1 MQCSGSA
8 ASTRCDGARPFT
20 SRRSGRPA
28 RHGPLAVRASVT
40 AAEHV
45 RYINEVAVVP
55 GKPKV
60 ETLLKVLEAQGQAAV
75 SPADRSG
82 LHPLVIPLAQQQ
94 QQQHGSGGSGNG
106 SSELTCL
113 LRWPEGHQGMEL
125 PVVSQARGGS
135 QVRLLARSLDEYLHR
150 ALAEEEQGGGAGA
163 VATAAGPEG
172 AALYEAGAYGRSG
185 LPTLDAYLTRKA
197 GMFPDVAERLV
208 QAHLDKGDTM
218 SALITSEWYMRNSH
232 FPGWGRPYEYASQ
245 LMARVGRAEESRD
258 VARIALRM
266 PWWSFA
272 DGFAAIRDAAG
283 ISGGMAEVRR
293 ALEEQDEMSNMPGMK
308 TVIKTEKQQEMEEAD
323 WLMNTVAAGE
333 AEWDDVRGAVAD
345 RYTAAGLRDV
355 ADFIRAA

>member
-1 MQCSGSA
+1 MQCT
-8 ASTRCDGARPFT
+8 ASNRSCGARPLAA
-20 SRRSGRPA
+20 SRRLGSVA
-28 RHGPLAVRASVT
+28 ARASVT

-60 ETLLKVLEAQGQAAV
+60 ETLLKVLEAQGQSAV

-82 LHPLVIPLAQQQ
+82 LHPLVIPLAQQ
-94 QQQHGSGGSGNG
+94 HGSGGSGG
-106 SSELTCL
+106 GASGELTCL

-150 ALAEEEQGGGAGA
+150 ALAEEEQQGGAGA
-163 VATAAGPEG
+163 VVAAAGPEG
-172 AALYEAGAYGRSG
+172 KALYEAGAFGRSG
-185 LPTLDAYLTRKA
+185 LPTMDAYLTRKA

-218 SALITSEWYMRNSH
+218 SALITGEWYMRNSH
-232 FPGWGRPYEYASQ
+232 FPGWGRPFEFASQ

-272 DGFAAIRDAAG
+272 DGFAAISDVAG
-283 ISGGMAEVRR
+283 IGGTTAEVRR
-293 ALEEQDEMSNMPGMK
+293 SLEEHDEMSNMPGMK
-308 TVIKTEKQQEMEEAD
+308 TVIKTEKQQQMEEAD
-323 WLMNTVAAGE
+323 WLMNSVAAGE
-333 AEWDDVRGAVAD
+333 AAWDDVRGAVAD
-345 RYTAAGLRDV
+345 RYADAGLRAV